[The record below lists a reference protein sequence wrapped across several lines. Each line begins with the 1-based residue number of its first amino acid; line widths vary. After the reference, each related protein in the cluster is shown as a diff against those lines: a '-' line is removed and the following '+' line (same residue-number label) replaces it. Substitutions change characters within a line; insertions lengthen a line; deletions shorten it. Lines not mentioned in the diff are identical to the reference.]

1 MPKAFITGGAGFVGS
16 HVVKQLVD
24 HGYDVTVYNSY
35 VVYIP
40 AKPGEE
46 QLNYAVRLAEVFD
59 RIRLIR
65 GDTLSEG
72 FLRRQLNAVKPDVI
86 IHTDMSAVQ

>member
-1 MPKAFITGGAGFVGS
+1 MSEVTLLRDSVE
-16 HVVKQLVD
+16 Q
-24 HGYDVTVYNSY
+24 GYDVTVYDSY

-40 AKPGEE
+40 AKPSEE
-46 QLNYAVRLAEVFD
+46 QLNYVVRFADVFD
-59 RIRLIR
+59 RIRLVR

-72 FLRRQLNAVKPDVI
+72 FLRRKLNAVKPDVI